1 MVQKRNQKLSLSGT
15 SNSSSKTDSE
25 STVDK
30 GSSRISLQSHLRKTK
45 YCVYHLKG
53 ICQFEQNCAFAHNP
67 MELQGTP
74 DLKKTRLCK
83 FFDAGVCKDPK
94 CTYAHGEKELRS
106 TDMFHK
112 RTLCSWFSRGC
123 CRNGSRCHF
132 AHGLADLHRY
142 HEGSSSSQSEGSVSV
157 QDAHGSSDSTS
168 DSKSQGRRHNQ
179 VQTGYGGDTP
189 IQVDGSAGHHR
200 QVRWSSADTAR
211 PITLPSSEPMYVQM
225 SSFAPMAPEHAK
237 EARVLA
243 RDEVPHSYA
252 STRTPTAAPQV
263 HIHLLSRAMG
273 MLSRQMEALEVQMR
287 GEQRPCSATEH
298 DFAMWDHLKA
308 LAAMSANSTCPR
320 TVGEY
325 YPAAMSSS

>member
-1 MVQKRNQKLSLSGT
+1 MRGT
-15 SNSSSKTDSE
+15 
-25 STVDK
+25 
-30 GSSRISLQSHLRKTK
+30 
-45 YCVYHLKG
+45 
-53 ICQFEQNCAFAHNP
+53 CQFGQNCSFAHSP
-67 MELQGTP
+67 KELQPAP
-74 DLKKTRLCK
+74 DLTKTRLCK
-83 FFDAGVCKDPK
+83 AFVAGRCKDPK
-94 CTYAHGEKELRS
+94 CTFAHGEEELRS
-106 TDMFHK
+106 TEMFYK
-112 RTLCSWFSRGC
+112 MTLCSWYGKGR
-123 CRNGSRCHF
+123 CRNGSQCHF
-132 AHGLADLHRY
+132 AHGLADLRMY
-142 HEGSSSSQSEGSVSV
+142 HEGKGSAASTCEGSVSAH
-157 QDAHGSSDSTS
+157 DARGSSDSTS
-168 DSKSQGRRHNQ
+168 EADSSSKSQEGRHIR
-179 VQTGYGGDTP
+179 VQTGHGGDTP